1 MWGRGREGG
10 GCSALCVWPG
20 GGEALLLRINKH
32 DGGHN
37 QVDGYTNSGSVG
49 RVIHLSS
56 LDRLSHST
64 LLQLDDGNGVD
75 GDDDIHMDVGKYSN
89 KRIASV

>member
-1 MWGRGREGG
+1 M
-10 GCSALCVWPG
+10 
-20 GGEALLLRINKH
+20 LRNKH

-37 QVDGYTNSGSVG
+37 QVDGYTNSVSVD

-89 KRIASV
+89 RRIASV